1 MDIKYVP
8 FCYAQFVENI
18 IDKLRQGKECKVGFI
33 YLNSTFSW
41 QSFLPIFFLKEPRL
55 EEK

>member
-41 QSFLPIFFLKEPRL
+41 QSFLPIFFLNEPRL